1 MAEET
6 FTRAQ
11 TQDNFVTE
19 KVDVIKNNLLGSYD
33 DNNNYFISPQII
45 NELLE
50 MKKYQKSTFENSMYC
65 FGNLLGYGEI
75 IFQLEFNDKTSD
87 GVMASSTLYV
97 LENVEKINGYI
108 QNVIKTKIG
117 EYSASVTNFIV
128 NSYKHFNIFE
138 NTEDN
143 EGKEKK
149 LLDDLEEVDSFIL
162 AKKQFM
168 LLLDKLSSD
177 EMLDEY
183 GKYFSDK
190 ITALTKLDN
199 DFTKAILE
207 KFNDQYDM
215 IEKLFLTD
223 KNYKT
228 LNELLDKCI
237 EEVTGTQEIFKSQQ
251 QEFENMTKDSL
262 NNFTEHITSIND
274 KNSDKAFNLL
284 DKDDKEKVKEILD
297 SEQEHNNNLEP
308 VVENESVDNNGGN
321 DAVVMTES
329 EQQVVEEVIEP
340 TPTSDSAKQFFGLS
354 EEESQE
360 EESKETELSEENQEQ
375 VNEVQEEI
383 VVKQE
388 SEAQQ
393 ESEVQQEN
401 SELANT
407 LLARAAELS
416 KQNNEEESKTIE
428 SDSSQIQETKESESE
443 SANNEQSIEDS
454 NETKYNQPKYKS
466 FAEGFAQFKSLY
478 DKKQEETYES
488 RENNNPHRDDLENT
502 EGQEVVEQPSNT
514 FEDTPD
520 LSEED
525 EMLGDLTIGES
536 VDEYKGVS
544 YKDAKL
550 NNNQNPEQSNENI
563 DNNINQTTENTPK
576 QTENVTGLDMFR

>member
-354 EEESQE
+354 
-360 EESKETELSEENQEQ
+360 
-375 VNEVQEEI
+375 
-383 VVKQE
+383 
-388 SEAQQ
+388 
-393 ESEVQQEN
+393 
-401 SELANT
+401 
-407 LLARAAELS
+407 
-416 KQNNEEESKTIE
+416 
-428 SDSSQIQETKESESE
+428 
-443 SANNEQSIEDS
+443 
-454 NETKYNQPKYKS
+454 
-466 FAEGFAQFKSLY
+466 
-478 DKKQEETYES
+478 
-488 RENNNPHRDDLENT
+488 
-502 EGQEVVEQPSNT
+502 
-514 FEDTPD
+514 
-520 LSEED
+520 
-525 EMLGDLTIGES
+525 
-536 VDEYKGVS
+536 
-544 YKDAKL
+544 
-550 NNNQNPEQSNENI
+550 
-563 DNNINQTTENTPK
+563 
-576 QTENVTGLDMFR
+576 